1 MEYIKMTRDEIQN
14 EINICR
20 NVLQQHDYTAR
31 KVAFEV
37 AKKFKELHP
46 DVEMP
51 VLEKYL
57 ATESKA
63 EILRARI
70 DELEELLL
78 QTSENE

>member
-1 MEYIKMTRDEIQN
+1 MTRDEIQN

-37 AKKFKELHP
+37 SKKFKELHP

-51 VLEKYL
+51 MLEKYL

-70 DELEELLL
+70 DELEELLQ

>member
-1 MEYIKMTRDEIQN
+1 MTRDEIQN

-37 AKKFKELHP
+37 SKKFKELHP

>member
-1 MEYIKMTRDEIQN
+1 MTRDEIQN
-14 EINICR
+14 EINVCR
-20 NVLQQHDYTAR
+20 NVLQQRDYTAR

-37 AKKFKELHP
+37 AKKFKELHA
-46 DVEMP
+46 DVSMPEFDKYIEGEMN
-51 VLEKYL
+51 
-57 ATESKA
+57 A

>member
-1 MEYIKMTRDEIQN
+1 MTRDEIQN
-14 EINICR
+14 EINVCR

-46 DVEMP
+46 DVAMP
-51 VLEKYL
+51 ELDKYL
-57 ATESKA
+57 DGEAEA

-70 DELEELLL
+70 DELEEQLA
-78 QTSENE
+78 QAGND